1 MDQIDYIFTG
11 DGYYI
16 CKEEKDIPYDEPVY
30 IEKKKTY
37 SPISHI
43 CYAKCNNWN
52 CGYNQCYLIYGGFP
66 PNKTPQ
72 IFRVEKR

>member
-30 IEKKKTY
+30 IEKK
-37 SPISHI
+37 HI
-43 CYAKCNNWN
+43 V
-52 CGYNQCYLIYGGFP
+52 L
-66 PNKTPQ
+66 
-72 IFRVEKR
+72 